1 MLKGNF
7 PIQFLVS
14 LVGLYVICFHSAI
27 LNRKYRNVLL
37 LDQPIVF
44 SCSNFWEKIIPVVFH
59 VDCVQRR
66 GFSSERFS

>member
-1 MLKGNF
+1 MRF
-7 PIQFLVS
+7 
-14 LVGLYVICFHSAI
+14 CFHSAI